1 MILLEGKFV
10 IALLYL
16 VCHWWWWKKR
26 SLRLPRSR
34 RRRQQREAAEIF
46 LFINF
51 PRINFT
57 WAQVK
62 YLFRV
67 INEKLKNFFA
77 WRSIH
82 HEHRGSEAKQ
92 SRRRL
97 ASLFGRRTM
106 DLVIELL
113 RCIIGNLQIGRQPS
127 RTKRYRRPGELAV
140 IQFHHQIFTDEMQNQ
155 DFRYWMWRCRFSPK
169 QNTSSAV

>member
-67 INEKLKNFFA
+67 INEKLKKLFRLTIHSSWASRQWGEAIPEKIGFA
-77 WRSIH
+77 LRAADDGSGNRITQVYHWKSSNWTTAFTHKKVSETRRVGGNSIPLSNI
-82 HEHRGSEAKQ
+82 HRRDAK
-92 SRRRL
+92 SGFPIL
-97 ASLFGRRTM
+97 NVKM
-106 DLVIELL
+106 
-113 RCIIGNLQIGRQPS
+113 
-127 RTKRYRRPGELAV
+127 
-140 IQFHHQIFTDEMQNQ
+140 
-155 DFRYWMWRCRFSPK
+155 
-169 QNTSSAV
+169 